1 MILDRDGLT
10 LLLSLSSKVEGVT
23 EEAIQTKD
31 SLSKPGEAR
40 TPEDGYL
47 EDIVSGLERVQR
59 SLSSLIGEYPEE
71 AVLQVREELSRRGKL

>member
-31 SLSKPGEAR
+31 SLSKPGEVR

-59 SLSSLIGEYPEE
+59 SLSYLIGEYPEE

>member
-31 SLSKPGEAR
+31 SLSKPGEVR

-47 EDIVSGLERVQR
+47 
-59 SLSSLIGEYPEE
+59 EYPEE